1 MQVEFVCDVA
11 GHPDDHVPALRCF
24 EALRPDDLP
33 AFHRERKLIN
43 G

>member
-1 MQVEFVCDVA
+1 
-11 GHPDDHVPALRCF
+11 LRCF